1 MPEEEESRE
10 DCCCLDYVQ
19 YREMSYHCPGKE
31 ATHLGSQESVAV
43 VLDPGDVNALHQPG
57 QHVVQHEDGG
67 LEVCALLQH
76 RLTHFQCQLVVRET
90 V

>member
-1 MPEEEESRE
+1 M
-10 DCCCLDYVQ
+10 DYVQ